1 MISGL
6 AIKWVDAAGYLASIL
21 VFATFCM
28 RTMIAPPR
36 RDREQRLFH
45 WVWPSSPRLS
55 GSATSFSLIAIKH
68 GADAGNVTFDET
80 N

>member
-28 RTMIAPPR
+28 RTMIALRLAARHPVL
-36 RDREQRLFH
+36 DVLVNALIEMEARLF
-45 WVWPSSPRLS
+45 VEI
-55 GSATSFSLIAIKH
+55 G
-68 GADAGNVTFDET
+68 
-80 N
+80 